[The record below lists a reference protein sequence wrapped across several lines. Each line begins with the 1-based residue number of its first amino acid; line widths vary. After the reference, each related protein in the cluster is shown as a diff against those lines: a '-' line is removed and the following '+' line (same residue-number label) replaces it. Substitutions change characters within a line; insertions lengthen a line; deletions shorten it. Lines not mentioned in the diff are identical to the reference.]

1 MKKYLAL
8 ALAALMSIS
17 MLAGCGGGST
27 SAPATSTP
35 AASTPGTSTPAE
47 PENVTIRVWSWDGAI
62 QQLEYT
68 AEAYKANHP
77 EVEFVFE
84 TISSSTIYDKL
95 TTMLVSG
102 EGLPDVV
109 CLEGEMF
116 ATYAA
121 KFPNRFADFTGM
133 VNEADFLASKVAEC
147 TIDGKLLGL
156 PWDAAPIMMFYRAD
170 IFEEAGVNPDS
181 IVTWEDYIEAGKII
195 KEKTGKSMSASRFSS
210 DNTMLRAIL
219 YSQNATF
226 FDADGNLTVDTPE
239 MEKALQLC
247 QDMYD
252 AGIIDVG
259 VDWSDYI
266 AKLGSGNIAT
276 DVQAAWIMGT
286 MMSDC
291 PEGDGKWRAAPAPRF
306 DENSDYVGTNGGSMY
321 AVTATDAAVK
331 AAAMDYL
338 VFTATDVE
346 MNVHGMTD
354 WGLYP
359 SHIPTYSNDVFK
371 ETYSYFGDTAPYILV
386 NEEAQKMIP
395 INYTQNYSIAN
406 DATKAAVADV
416 TINGADPAAVTKSL
430 QESIEPMMS

>member
-121 KFPNRFADFTGM
+121 KFRK
-133 VNEADFLASKVAEC
+133 SK
-147 TIDGKLLGL
+147 
-156 PWDAAPIMMFYRAD
+156 
-170 IFEEAGVNPDS
+170 
-181 IVTWEDYIEAGKII
+181 
-195 KEKTGKSMSASRFSS
+195 
-210 DNTMLRAIL
+210 
-219 YSQNATF
+219 
-226 FDADGNLTVDTPE
+226 
-239 MEKALQLC
+239 
-247 QDMYD
+247 
-252 AGIIDVG
+252 
-259 VDWSDYI
+259 
-266 AKLGSGNIAT
+266 
-276 DVQAAWIMGT
+276 
-286 MMSDC
+286 
-291 PEGDGKWRAAPAPRF
+291 
-306 DENSDYVGTNGGSMY
+306 
-321 AVTATDAAVK
+321 
-331 AAAMDYL
+331 
-338 VFTATDVE
+338 
-346 MNVHGMTD
+346 
-354 WGLYP
+354 
-359 SHIPTYSNDVFK
+359 
-371 ETYSYFGDTAPYILV
+371 
-386 NEEAQKMIP
+386 
-395 INYTQNYSIAN
+395 
-406 DATKAAVADV
+406 
-416 TINGADPAAVTKSL
+416 
-430 QESIEPMMS
+430 

>member
-1 MKKYLAL
+1 
-8 ALAALMSIS
+8 
-17 MLAGCGGGST
+17 
-27 SAPATSTP
+27 
-35 AASTPGTSTPAE
+35 
-47 PENVTIRVWSWDGAI
+47 
-62 QQLEYT
+62 
-68 AEAYKANHP
+68 
-77 EVEFVFE
+77 
-84 TISSSTIYDKL
+84 
-95 TTMLVSG
+95 
-102 EGLPDVV
+102 
-109 CLEGEMF
+109 
-116 ATYAA
+116 
-121 KFPNRFADFTGM
+121 
-133 VNEADFLASKVAEC
+133 
-147 TIDGKLLGL
+147 
-156 PWDAAPIMMFYRAD
+156 
-170 IFEEAGVNPDS
+170 
-181 IVTWEDYIEAGKII
+181 
-195 KEKTGKSMSASRFSS
+195 
-210 DNTMLRAIL
+210 
-219 YSQNATF
+219 
-226 FDADGNLTVDTPE
+226 
-239 MEKALQLC
+239 
-247 QDMYD
+247 
-252 AGIIDVG
+252 
-259 VDWSDYI
+259 
-266 AKLGSGNIAT
+266 
-276 DVQAAWIMGT
+276 MGT

-291 PEGDGKWRAAPAPRF
+291 PEGDGKWRVAPAPRF